1 MDSPGTHSGLSRS
14 ILCSVCLLVLSA
26 ALLSACTGTT
36 PPPKPQESPAKGG
49 AASRELEEKVA
60 ELQLHVLEQETQ
72 IRELQK
78 KLEEA
83 MQEVVRAKAK
93 LHSLESKAET
103 ASTMAEAEI
112 ALKALKARMAG
123 QGSEAAQ
130 AEQLLKMSAQEF
142 EKKNY
147 GGALYLVSQ
156 ATGLVKAGEARLQS
170 QGQIPARAGELLF
183 AVPLSLRVLKTSNVR
198 EGPGPSFK
206 VLFTLERGIQVVGHS
221 YKGQWVRV
229 EDQQGRA
236 GWVFYGLVEGL

>member
-26 ALLSACTGTT
+26 ALLSACTGKT
-36 PPPKPQESPAKGG
+36 PQPATQRPPAP
-49 AASRELEEKVA
+49 REPEEKLA

-147 GGALYLVSQ
+147 GGALYLVNQ

>member
-1 MDSPGTHSGLSRS
+1 LSRS
-14 ILCSVCLLVLSA
+14 ILCSLCLLVLSA
-26 ALLSACTGTT
+26 ALLSACTGKTLQPATQRPPT
-36 PPPKPQESPAKGG
+36 P
-49 AASRELEEKVA
+49 RELEEKLA
-60 ELQLHVLEQETQ
+60 ELQLHVLEQEAQ
-72 IRELQK
+72 IGELQK

-83 MQEVVRAKAK
+83 IQEVVRAKAK
-93 LHSLESKAET
+93 LHTLESKAET

-130 AEQLLKMSAQEF
+130 AEELLKMSAQEF

-156 ATGLVKAGEARLQS
+156 ATGLIKAGEARLQS